1 MLRKALPTDR
11 AASSAC
17 SLRKDV
23 FVDSLELC
31 PIMRGWGSN
40 MVARM
45 RYYRIPEAYL
55 MPVMGG
61 AEPQEGPG
69 TLSNRRGLDSEVD
82 FYEPL
87 WTDRERR
94 GV

>member
-1 MLRKALPTDR
+1 
-11 AASSAC
+11 
-17 SLRKDV
+17 
-23 FVDSLELC
+23 
-31 PIMRGWGSN
+31 